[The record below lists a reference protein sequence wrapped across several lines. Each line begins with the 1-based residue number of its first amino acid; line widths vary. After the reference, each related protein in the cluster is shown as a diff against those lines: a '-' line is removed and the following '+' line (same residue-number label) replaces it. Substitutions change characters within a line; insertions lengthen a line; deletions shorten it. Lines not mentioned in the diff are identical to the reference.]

1 MNKKGDIEF
10 DKLIELIIVLVII
23 VLLFFGIK
31 YINEIKEAFLKA
43 LG

>member
-1 MNKKGDIEF
+1 MKKGDLELS
-10 DKLIELIIVLVII
+10 KLIELIIVIAVV

-31 YINEIKEAFLKA
+31 YINQIKEAFLKA

>member
-1 MNKKGDIEF
+1 MKKGDLELS
-10 DKLIELIIVLVII
+10 KLIELIIVIAVI

-31 YINEIKEAFLKA
+31 YINQIKEAFLKA